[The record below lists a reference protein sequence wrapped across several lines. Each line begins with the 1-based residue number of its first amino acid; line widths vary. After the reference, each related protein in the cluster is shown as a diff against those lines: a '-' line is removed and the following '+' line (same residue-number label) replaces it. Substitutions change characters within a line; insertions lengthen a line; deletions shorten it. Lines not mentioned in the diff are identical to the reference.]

1 MNMPHKSVASNPSP
15 WYSEPWP
22 WILMV
27 GPIAAILA
35 GIVTYALALN
45 SENPM
50 VPGNYYKEGLGINRV
65 IEREQ
70 QARLLDYRAQLSFS
84 SAESVRVLLSGM
96 GQLPNELRLRL
107 IHPTQGSRD
116 HQVQLASRGAGIYEG
131 SLNQADM
138 PSTSKWY
145 FHIED
150 SAGTWRIT
158 GEWIPERSEHAN
170 GN

>member
-1 MNMPHKSVASNPSP
+1 MTEQSVTANPAP

-22 WILMV
+22 WILMA
-27 GPIAAILA
+27 GPIAAIVA

-70 QARLLDYRAQLSFS
+70 QARLLDYRTQLSFS
-84 SAESVRVLLSGM
+84 SGETVRVLLRGI
-96 GQLPNELRLRL
+96 GQMPNELRLRL
-107 IHPTQGSRD
+107 IHPTRGSRD
-116 HQVQLASRGAGIYEG
+116 HQVQLVLRGAGLYEG

-138 PSTSKWY
+138 ASSSKWY

-150 SAGTWRIT
+150 SAGTWRIA
-158 GEWIPERSEHAN
+158 GEWIPEYGNHAN